1 MSSSL
6 PIGWKLEPLGQLA
19 QVVSG
24 GTPSR
29 YVPEFW
35 RDGTIPWVT
44 PTDITNTGGR
54 YLSESCEGITE
65 LGLQSCSAK
74 KLPPGALLMTSRATL
89 GEVRI
94 ALREVCTNQGFKSL
108 IPFRG
113 VNGHFLYYQIGL
125 NKERYKGF
133 GIGSTFLEV
142 NKRDTERFELLVAP
156 EPEQRLIA
164 EILSTV
170 DEAIEQTEA
179 LIAKYQQIKA
189 GLMHDLFT
197 RGLSPEASAKGD
209 GTWTLRPT
217 REQAPHLYKESPL
230 GWIPKEWEVITVE
243 DCAAKTPG
251 SSTIGPFGSD
261 LLSTDYRNVGVPVV
275 FVRDVKEDGFEW
287 NSGVYVTLEK
297 ATQLAAHSVK
307 PGDILSTKMGLPPCI
322 SCTYPSWMDQGII
335 TADIIRLR
343 PDVSEVDNR
352 WLSLALNGE
361 AFRRQVQAIT
371 AGVTRPKVT
380 LSDFRK
386 IWFPRPL
393 RKEQA
398 MMVDR
403 MESVANLVSRESLR
417 SAKLQKLKHG
427 LMHDLLTGRVR
438 VKVPETASI

>member
-29 YVPEFW
+29 HVPEFW

-108 IPFRG
+108 IPFKG

-156 EPEQRLIA
+156 EPEQRRIA
-164 EILSTV
+164 EIISTV
-170 DEAIEQTEA
+170 DEAIEQTES
-179 LIAKYQQIKA
+179 LITKYQQIKA

-197 RGLSPEASAKGD
+197 RGGTPD
-209 GTWTLRPT
+209 GHLRST

-230 GWIPKEWEVITVE
+230 GWIPKEWKVSTLRESCEWFSGGTPSRNKSEWWNGDFPWLTPKDMKAFELSDTSEHITKE
-243 DCAAKTPG
+243 AAL
-251 SSTIGPFGSD
+251 FGSRIVSAGTV
-261 LLSTDYRNVGVPVV
+261 LSW
-275 FVRDVKEDGFEW
+275 FE
-287 NSGVYVTLEK
+287 G
-297 ATQLAAHSVK
+297 
-307 PGDILSTKMGLPPCI
+307 
-322 SCTYPSWMDQGII
+322 
-335 TADIIRLR
+335 
-343 PDVSEVDNR
+343 
-352 WLSLALNGE
+352 
-361 AFRRQVQAIT
+361 
-371 AGVTRPKVT
+371 
-380 LSDFRK
+380 
-386 IWFPRPL
+386 
-393 RKEQA
+393 
-398 MMVDR
+398 
-403 MESVANLVSRESLR
+403 
-417 SAKLQKLKHG
+417 
-427 LMHDLLTGRVR
+427 
-438 VKVPETASI
+438 